1 MTLTPNLRKSQVSMT
16 SMVKGP
22 IAPNT
27 CPTSVGCRGAQGIE
41 IMRVKRIY
49 SSPKNQQTAK
59 KLNSVGSI
67 RRGLS
72 ARMDG
77 RIGRG

>member
-22 IAPNT
+22 IAPNI
-27 CPTSVGCRGAQGIE
+27 CPTSVGCRDAQGIE
-41 IMRVKRIY
+41 IMRVKRIL
-49 SSPKNQQTAK
+49 SRPKNQETVR
-59 KLNSVGSI
+59 KLNSGGSI
-67 RRGLS
+67 RRGLN